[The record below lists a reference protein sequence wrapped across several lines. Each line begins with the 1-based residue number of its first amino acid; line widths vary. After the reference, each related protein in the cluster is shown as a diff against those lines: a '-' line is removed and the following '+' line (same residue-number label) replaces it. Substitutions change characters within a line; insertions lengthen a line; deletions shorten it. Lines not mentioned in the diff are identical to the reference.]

1 MTLKDIL
8 ELDYKQVQP
17 LLLELDKQG
26 ILEEI
31 LPELTALKGVDIVNG
46 QKHKDNFYHTL
57 QVVENTYKATSNI
70 YLRLVAILHDIGK
83 APTKKFIKGQ
93 GWTFQNHEYV
103 GCKMIHKILKRF
115 RDSDGY
121 NYFHGKKYQYV
132 KLLVKNHGRPKELT
146 KDVSDSA
153 LRRLAT
159 DMEDAQHLE
168 DLFLFCKCDITTKFP
183 DKLTR
188 QQGDLEN
195 VYQEVLRVVQMDK
208 ANEWR
213 CPVSGQMIMD
223 YFNLGAGREVGI
235 IKKQIENAIKSGEIP
250 DELEPALE
258 YMKNISL

>member
-1 MTLKDIL
+1 MELKEIL
-8 ELDYKQVQP
+8 ELDYKQIQP
-17 LLLELDKQG
+17 LLKELDKQG

-46 QKHKDNFYHTL
+46 QKHKDNYFHTL

-70 YLRLVAILHDIGK
+70 WLRLVSILHDIGK

-93 GWTFQNHEYV
+93 GWTFQNHEYI
-103 GCKMIHKILKRF
+103 GGKMLKKIFKRF
-115 RDSDGY
+115 NLDFE
-121 NYFHGKKYQYV
+121 YFPYV
-132 KLLVKNHGRPKELT
+132 KNLIVNHGRPKELT

-153 LRRLAT
+153 LRRLAK
-159 DMEDAQHLE
+159 DMETSQTLD
-168 DLFLFCKCDITTKFP
+168 DLFVFCKCDITTKFP

-188 QQGDLEN
+188 QQNALEN